1 MIDRTR
7 GEHINYYTTDEPM
20 IDRTRGEHIN
30 YYTTDAIKNPRD
42 VLS

>member
-1 MIDRTR
+1 MFDRTR